1 MTESGFEPI
10 SLTPESSSKTPGLTP
25 SMKLLVTTPAQH
37 VIVVIAQEG
46 GQDLPLMV
54 KEMKTLRDNGLAL
67 GSLASQ

>member
-1 MTESGFEPI
+1 
-10 SLTPESSSKTPGLTP
+10 
-25 SMKLLVTTPAQH
+25 MKLLVTTPAQH